1 MKTDKKIVIYQT
13 KDGEISID
21 VRLEGETVWL
31 SQLKDN

>member
-1 MKTDKKIVIYQT
+1 MKTDEKIVIYQT

-31 SQLKDN
+31 SANKR